1 MPLPLIPIAA
11 VALAA
16 AAVSRTARAARP
28 VRIDQRG
35 EDALDAMEEGIG
47 VSRAPGREQ
56 TSASGRLR
64 RVIRLGPDGPGVEID
79 AGLLARLRF
88 RRV

>member
-11 VALAA
+11 AALTAVA
-16 AAVSRTARAARP
+16 VARAFRP

-35 EDALDAMEEGIG
+35 EDALDTMDEGIG
-47 VSRAPGREQ
+47 VSRLPGREQ
-56 TSASGRLR
+56 TSATARLR
-64 RVIRLGPDGPGVEID
+64 RVIRLGKDGPGLEID
-79 AGLLARLRF
+79 AGLLARLRL

>member
-11 VALAA
+11 ATLAA
-16 AAVSRTARAARP
+16 VAVARAVRP

-35 EDALDAMEEGIG
+35 EDALDATEEGLG
-47 VSRAPGREQ
+47 LSRVPGREQ
-56 TSASGRLR
+56 TSATARMH
-64 RVIRLGPDGPGVEID
+64 RVIRLGPDGPGLEID
-79 AGLLARLRF
+79 AALLGRLRL

>member
-11 VALAA
+11 AALTALA
-16 AAVSRTARAARP
+16 VARAVRP

-35 EDALDAMEEGIG
+35 EDALDATEEGIG
-47 VSRAPGREQ
+47 LSRLPGREQ
-56 TSASGRLR
+56 TSATARLR
-64 RVIRLGPDGPGVEID
+64 RVIRLGPDGPGLEID
-79 AGLLARLRF
+79 AGLLARLRL